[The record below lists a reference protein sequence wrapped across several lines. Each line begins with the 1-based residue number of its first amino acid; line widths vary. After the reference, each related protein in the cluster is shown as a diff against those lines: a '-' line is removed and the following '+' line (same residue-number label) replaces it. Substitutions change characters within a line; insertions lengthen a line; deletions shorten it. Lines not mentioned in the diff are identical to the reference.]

1 MEQVLWLTECVKS
14 GLGSFVLEISP
25 WTMFQGQ
32 VDELKLSAIKL
43 RCDLRTINA
52 LPGEG
57 YLTYSKYP
65 NQPLKSH
72 LHQLDYVNQFDIW
85 VPQKLNKQK
94 KTFLILFWHVIIHLN
109 VMKMFPF

>member
-1 MEQVLWLTECVKS
+1 MCQKWF
-14 GLGSFVLEISP
+14 GSFCTGVSP

-52 LPGEG
+52 IPGEG
-57 YLTYSKYP
+57 YLTYKLS
-65 NQPLKSH
+65 NQALKSH

-94 KTFLILFWHVIIHLN
+94 KTFLIVFG
-109 VMKMFPF
+109 M